1 MPAKPRIIIA
11 HVEGSGTGVV
21 IVAEKV
27 ASRELFIAE
36 FQTGPSARTLAQT
49 KIAKIGDRVRVAA
62 DKSQA
67 IPNGR

>member
-1 MPAKPRIIIA
+1 MA
-11 HVEGSGTGVV
+11 HVEGSGTAVV

-49 KIAKIGDRVRVAA
+49 RLPRLGIELELQPTKARQSPTVAE
-62 DKSQA
+62 
-67 IPNGR
+67 PWFELPF